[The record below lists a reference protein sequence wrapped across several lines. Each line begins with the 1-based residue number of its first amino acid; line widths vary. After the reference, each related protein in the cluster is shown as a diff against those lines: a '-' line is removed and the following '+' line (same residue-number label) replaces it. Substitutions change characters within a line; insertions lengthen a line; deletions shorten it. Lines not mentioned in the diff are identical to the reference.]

1 MSCSLEQRRA
11 WIQPH
16 HSQLSIRRQCQLLG
30 LALASY
36 YYAAEAESAENLAY
50 MRWLDEEY
58 TRHPF
63 YGVRK
68 MTFGLQQQGHAV
80 GPKRVR
86 RLLRTMGLM
95 AVYAKPRLSLNPLA
109 HRRFPYLL
117 KGVAIVRPNQVW
129 STDITYIRL
138 RQGFVYLAAVLDWY
152 SRYVL
157 AWELSIS
164 LEADFCVAVLERA
177 LANQR
182 PEIFNTDQ
190 GVQFTSAEFQAPL
203 VAAQVRLSMDGRGR
217 AFDNIFVERL
227 WRSVKYE
234 EVYLKDYRDVPEA
247 RQGLGQYFP
256 FYNEQRIH
264 QALDY
269 RTPQS
274 VHFGAQ

>member
-1 MSCSLEQRRA
+1 MSCSLEQRRS
-11 WIQPH
+11 WIHPPH
-16 HSQLSIRRQCQLLG
+16 QRLSVRRQCQLLG
-30 LALASY
+30 LAPASY
-36 YYAAEAESAENLAY
+36 YYQAAPAPAQNLRY
-50 MRWLDEEY
+50 MHWLDEEY

-68 MTFGLQQQGHAV
+68 MTFELQRQGHAV

-86 RLLRTMGLM
+86 RLLRMMGLM

-138 RQGFVYLAAVLDWY
+138 RNGFVYLAAVLDWY

-177 LANQR
+177 LVGQR

-190 GVQFTSAEFQAPL
+190 GVQFTSAQFQAPL
-203 VAAQVRLSMDGRGR
+203 LAAQVRLSMDGRGR

-234 EVYLKDYRDVPEA
+234 EVYLKDYRDVAEA
-247 RQGLGQYFP
+247 RQGLGEYFG
-256 FYNEQRIH
+256 FYNDQRVH

-269 RTPQS
+269 RTPQN
-274 VHFGAQ
+274 VHFASR